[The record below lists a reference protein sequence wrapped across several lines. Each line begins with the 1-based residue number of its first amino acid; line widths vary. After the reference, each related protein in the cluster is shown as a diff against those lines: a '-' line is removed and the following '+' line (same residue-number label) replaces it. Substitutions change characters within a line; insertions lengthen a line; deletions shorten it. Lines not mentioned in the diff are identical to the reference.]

1 MTSPKRPTLAA
12 SLNLYLA
19 VALLIQ
25 LTSAPTY
32 AQAMNSEAE
41 LPDEKVLEL
50 FRDELSGALAKDHVI
65 EISRFHRI
73 QGSQDYSVAASY
85 VLETLRSFGLEE
97 DRAWIESF
105 PSDGKIS
112 YQTWQSPSGWNIDSG
127 ELHMVEPTPRLLV
140 RYPEIGMSV
149 ITYSNPGHVL
159 AEVVDVGS
167 GTSDSDYDGKDVRG
181 RFVLATGYGGE
192 VHRLAVLKY
201 GAAAVVCFLDA
212 PLAVEHPDMIGY
224 TGIWP
229 RSTEIPRVTFGFN
242 ISNRQ
247 GRTIKELLS
256 NGQKVILEGTVI
268 GRGLEPG
275 QMDVVVAIIPGSEEP
290 EKELIYTA
298 HLDNPKASANDNASG
313 SAALIDM
320 IRTFNTLT
328 QRGKLPNPRKTIRFL
343 WVPKFF
349 GTMAYLDAH
358 PELRGPTLGGQV
370 LANLNLD
377 MVGENLELL
386 HSRMNITWTPNTISS
401 ALTDLTALV
410 AARVDDHEASIANSR
425 RSNFNYRVVPFR
437 GGSDHVI
444 FNDGSVGVPA
454 MMIGHYPD
462 YTHHTTEDTPDK
474 VDPVE
479 LERSELIASAVFW
492 TLATLSPEQS
502 VDLANLV
509 AANSQRRLIRDSQ
522 RAASWILGSPIE
534 ALEVNYHEAR
544 RVIDFALER
553 ENQSLQSLLDFSSDE
568 QTFNLVETWSL
579 SLIGQAELQRRTL
592 HAIFYQIAGRL
603 PTVPNI
609 LSGPERQAS
618 KIIPA
623 RLTRG
628 PLASGVPEFSLGKA
642 RKLWYL
648 EEESKSLDRYL
659 LVNLIDGSRSI
670 LDIRNDLS
678 AMTEPTPLQTIERFI
693 LDLESAGVIELRSLP

>member
-1 MTSPKRPTLAA
+1 MTLPKRPTLAA

-19 VALLIQ
+19 VTLLVQ
-25 LTSAPTY
+25 LMSSPAY
-32 AQAMNSEAE
+32 GQANHSGVN
-41 LPDEKVLEL
+41 LPDDKVLEL

-65 EISRFHRI
+65 EISRHHRI
-73 QGSQDYSVAASY
+73 QGSQYYSVAASY
-85 VLETLRSFGLEE
+85 VLETLRSFGLGENQ
-97 DRAWIESF
+97 AWIESF

-127 ELHMVEPTPRLLV
+127 ELHMVEPNPQLLV

-149 ITYSNPGHVL
+149 ITYSNPGHVQ

-181 RFVLATGYGGE
+181 KFVLATGYGGD

-201 GAAAVVCFLDA
+201 GAAAVICFLDG
-212 PLAVEHPDMIGY
+212 PLAVENPDMIGY
-224 TGIWP
+224 TGMWP
-229 RSTEIPRVTFGFN
+229 RSDEIPRVTFGFN

-256 NGQKVILEGTVI
+256 NGQKVVLEGKVT

-275 QMDVVVAIIPGSEEP
+275 QMDVVVAIIPGNEEP

-298 HLDNPKASANDNASG
+298 HLDHPKASANDNASG

-320 IRTFNTLT
+320 ARTFNTLT
-328 QRGKLPNPRKTIRFL
+328 KLGKLPNPKKTIRFL
-343 WVPKFF
+343 WVPEFF

-358 PELRGPTLGGQV
+358 PELRGPTLGGHV

-410 AARVDDHEASIANSR
+410 AARVDDHETSIASSR
-425 RSNFNYRVVPFR
+425 RSNFNYRVVPFS
-437 GGSDHVI
+437 GGSDHVV

-454 MMIGHYPD
+454 MMISHYPD

-474 VDPVE
+474 VDPIE

-509 AANSQRRLIRDSQ
+509 AANAQQRLIRDSQ
-522 RAASWILGSPIE
+522 RAASWILDSPIE
-534 ALEVNYHEAR
+534 VLEVNYHEAR

-553 ENQSLQSLLDFSSDE
+553 ENQSLQSLLHFSSDE
-568 QTFNLVETWSL
+568 QTFNLIETWGL

-592 HAIFYQIAGRL
+592 HAIFYQRAGHL
-603 PTVPNI
+603 PVPNI
-609 LSGPERQAS
+609 LSGPERRAS
-618 KIIPA
+618 KIIPT

-628 PLASGVPEFSLGKA
+628 PLAPGVPEFSLGEV

-659 LVNLIDGSRSI
+659 LVNLIDGNRSI

-678 AMTEPTPLQTIERFI
+678 AMTKPTPLQTVERFI
-693 LDLESAGVIELRSLP
+693 RDLESASVVELRSLP